1 MSQEQWQ
8 WPAWQTSANWCPMVP
23 TEPPPRCCSRASL
36 ATSSCHL
43 GSSRSQ
49 LGVRLSW
56 GRARSWR
63 SDRLSHSRLRS
74 LDNSPLLYW
83 SSYLQV
89 RILLILN
96 KSSECNERN
105 ISGQRIVQ
113 QVSLNPGNI
122 NCNIVNKS
130 GIVTPSA
137 SGPTATQI
145 VGSGGGVSPAPNSI
159 PQTATSPQ
167 SSSMAPAPTG
177 PPESQMLVQLSN
189 HQSDGV
195 SPHFLLAN
203 TNQKSGLVSQQ
214 MMTGSLNQSTLNNK
228 LRQQRKQ
235 SLKWH

>member
-1 MSQEQWQ
+1 M
-8 WPAWQTSANWCPMVP
+8 ANLGKLVSNGPNGAP
-23 TEPPPRCCSRASL
+23 T
-36 ATSSCHL
+36 T
-43 GSSRSQ
+43 
-49 LGVRLSW
+49 V
-56 GRARSWR
+56 
-63 SDRLSHSRLRS
+63 
-74 LDNSPLLYW
+74 LL
-83 SSYLQV
+83 QGQPGN
-89 RILLILN
+89 ILLPSGVKQVPAGGQTVMRQGQVMTVRQAQPQQTPVLGQQSSPVLVQLPSGENSLWILN
-96 KSSECNERN
+96 KSIECNGRN